1 MHRATAPES
10 GRLGATTFRTENTD
24 LPIPRMIGT
33 LILSHGRLAD
43 ELLSAARTITGGLE
57 GFGAL
62 SLDWGD
68 GFEEAQVQIRAALE
82 RLDRG
87 EGVLILTD
95 MFGGTPCN
103 VALTFLDP
111 GKVEIVTGVN
121 LPMVVRLACLGS
133 RELSVSEAAKW
144 LRDKGRRSICLA
156 SDIQTQRCPPPGSF
170 SDPAEDEGEAPAH
183 ASREP
188 TPVGAGREDGG

>member
-1 MHRATAPES
+1 
-10 GRLGATTFRTENTD
+10 
-24 LPIPRMIGT
+24 MIGT

-43 ELLSAARTITGGLE
+43 ELLAAARTITGGLE

-62 SLDWGD
+62 SLDWSD

-82 RLDRG
+82 RLDQG
-87 EGVLILTD
+87 DGVLILTD

-103 VALTFLDP
+103 VALTFLEP

-121 LPMVVRLACLGS
+121 LPMVVRLACLGR
-133 RELSVSEAAKW
+133 REPSLSEAASW

-156 SDIQTQRCPPPGSF
+156 SDVQAERCPPPGGCAESTEVLEGTARHGAEE
-170 SDPAEDEGEAPAH
+170 PA
-183 ASREP
+183 
-188 TPVGAGREDGG
+188 PVGAAREGGG